1 MGGTFTPK
9 SVQDSVNI
17 PGVVAPELMQ
27 SWKVFPEVTPWAM
40 YIYPIGAT
48 STFGEVGSKIPELTG
63 SINTGKLGPLA
74 SQIYLKLFVL
84 QQTLWDAL
92 RIFFFPVLGLITY
105 FFINYLKLEND
116 TLRKFFLFTLTIF
129 MLGFCANFFLSNS
142 GVQKWDQTRF
152 MTAGNFFAMVLFS
165 VALTQISL
173 RLNSKKKLLI
183 LSLVFIFCILGPL
196 SNLLIGSIDNIFNGS
211 SPWARMIMTSDHVGY
226 TN

>member
-1 MGGTFTPK
+1 
-9 SVQDSVNI
+9 
-17 PGVVAPELMQ
+17 
-27 SWKVFPEVTPWAM
+27 
-40 YIYPIGAT
+40 
-48 STFGEVGSKIPELTG
+48 
-63 SINTGKLGPLA
+63 
-74 SQIYLKLFVL
+74 
-84 QQTLWDAL
+84 
-92 RIFFFPVLGLITY
+92 LGLVTY
-105 FFINYLKLEND
+105 FVSNYLNRENNGCK
-116 TLRKFFLFTLTIF
+116 KFFLFALTTF
-129 MLGFCANFFLSNS
+129 VLGFVANFFLSNS